1 MNIVVI
7 GKKKKWMD
15 KIGVGFGDKMT
26 YSAFWGLGKVGK
38 NGKK

>member
-1 MNIVVI
+1 MN
-7 GKKKKWMD
+7 

-26 YSAFWGLGKVGK
+26 FSAFWGLGKVGK

>member
-7 GKKKKWMD
+7 GKKKWMD
-15 KIGVGFGDKMT
+15 KIAVGFGDKMT

>member
-1 MNIVVI
+1 
-7 GKKKKWMD
+7 MD
-15 KIGVGFGDKMT
+15 KIGVGFGDQMT